1 MLNHNILTRLRRIA
15 IALVLIVGIFT
26 INLASADLAI
36 AGDNYSAET
45 DTYQETRN
53 PNRVD
58 TTREELANSELN
70 TTPEEETKGQSIY
83 DTVVDR
89 VNRQRDTS
97 IKGTSNTVTRS
108 EPK

>member
-1 MLNHNILTRLRRIA
+1 MLPKVLFRLRS
-15 IALVLIVGIFT
+15 LVLAFVLVLGMLIFNPFAT
-26 INLASADLAI
+26 TSAL

-58 TTREELANSELN
+58 TTREELAKSKLS
-70 TTPEEETKGQSIY
+70 TSAEEETEGQSIY

-89 VNRQRDTS
+89 VNKQRDTS
-97 IKGTSNTVTRS
+97 IPGSSNKKTRS
-108 EPK
+108 EP

>member
-1 MLNHNILTRLRRIA
+1 MFNHSIFLRLRRFA
-15 IALVLIVGIFT
+15 LALVLIIGVFT
-26 INLASADLAI
+26 ISLTNTEIAI

-58 TTREELANSELN
+58 TTRDELADSKLNS
-70 TTPEEETKGQSIY
+70 TPEEETEGQSIY
-83 DTVVDR
+83 DAVVDR

-97 IKGTSNTVTRS
+97 VKGSSNTKTRS

>member
-1 MLNHNILTRLRRIA
+1 MFNYNIFSRLRQLVV
-15 IALVLIVGIFT
+15 ALVLIIGVLT
-26 INLASADLAI
+26 INLTNMGTAI
-36 AGDNYSAET
+36 AADNYSAET

-58 TTREELANSELN
+58 TTRDELAKSELN
-70 TTPEEETKGQSIY
+70 STPEEETKGQSIY

-97 IKGTSNTVTRS
+97 IKGTSNTKTRS
-108 EPK
+108 EPE